1 MTAATTTASETSTG
15 LPAAA
20 RLAATFDPDRLRAE
34 LTALTRDDWRRQRTY
49 SEDGASEEYAADWRV
64 LPLRSPGGDERRTDA
79 GGPGPLPFAAT
90 SWLARAPYLAEI
102 IESVPTSVRAARLM
116 SLAPGASV
124 ETHRDTPL
132 GFPYGMLRLHV
143 PIVTNDGA
151 ILVLD
156 GEVHRWQPGTFW
168 YGDFSRPHS
177 IANTG
182 TSNRVHL
189 VIDCAITRPLFD
201 LFPPGF
207 VDALGVADVLFE
219 RPEIPLALPERAT
232 FRCAFALPEDFGHW
246 SGEAFGDRPSDTA
259 DRRATVEEQP
269 NGLVL
274 DDGTASAPIA
284 LVHVG
289 GGEFRLQGWTD
300 ERSLHLDR
308 HRRVARFIIRTGS
321 SWQVTERETT
331 PLPASHR

>member
-1 MTAATTTASETSTG
+1 M
-15 LPAAA
+15 
-20 RLAATFDPDRLRAE
+20 
-34 LTALTRDDWRRQRTY
+34 
-49 SEDGASEEYAADWRV
+49 
-64 LPLRSPGGDERRTDA
+64 
-79 GGPGPLPFAAT
+79 
-90 SWLARAPYLAEI
+90 
-102 IESVPTSVRAARLM
+102 
-116 SLAPGASV
+116 
-124 ETHRDTPL
+124 
-132 GFPYGMLRLHV
+132 
-143 PIVTNDGA
+143 
-151 ILVLD
+151 
-156 GEVHRWQPGTFW
+156 
-168 YGDFSRPHS
+168 
-177 IANTG
+177 
-182 TSNRVHL
+182 
-189 VIDCAITRPLFD
+189 
-201 LFPPGF
+201 
-207 VDALGVADVLFE
+207 LFE